1 MNEHEPNAQ
10 LCMTFPCTFPLKVM
24 GTNHEHFQ
32 NDMLKIVREHIPH
45 FAEDDLT
52 VRPSKSDKF
61 LALTFTFTAQSKEEL
76 DNLYRELNSHPDVK
90 MTL

>member
-1 MNEHEPNAQ
+1 
-10 LCMTFPCTFPLKVM
+10 M

-32 NDMLKIVREHIPH
+32 NEMLKIVRNHIPH
-45 FAEDDLT
+45 FAENDLT
-52 VRPSKSDKF
+52 ARPSKSDKYI
-61 LALTFTFTAQSKEEL
+61 ALTFTFTAQSKLEL